1 MRIVLVGIACLGAAT
16 LQAQSA
22 IYSRGDQVRVQA
34 ASGEPASPP
43 VQRVVAVAGDR
54 IRVEKSALY
63 VNDKLVEGLSPELV
77 ATIASWEPQV
87 VPAGHYFLMGEEKH
101 DASAVRSGSLVPGER
116 IIALVAQAKPK

>member
-22 IYSRGDQVRVQA
+22 TYSRGDQVRVQA
-34 ASGEPASPP
+34 ASGELASPP

-54 IRVEKSALY
+54 FRVEKSALY

-77 ATIASWEPQV
+77 ATIGGWEPQV
-87 VPAGHYFLMGEEKH
+87 VPAGHYLLMGEEKH
-101 DASAVRSGSLVPGER
+101 DGSAVRSGSLVPGKR
-116 IIALVAQAKPK
+116 IIALVAQAKPR